1 MDHAGSIEGSAPA
14 QGRRILVLLTDAFGG
29 QPGGIALH
37 NRDLLRALCGHP
49 DTAEVVALPR
59 LAGLPL
65 KDLPDKLNFDVSGL
79 GGTFAY
85 LRALGR
91 QLMSNRP
98 FDAVYCGHINL
109 MPLAVFAARILR
121 VPLILGIHGIDAWE
135 PSARRLTR
143 LAAGHA
149 DRVLS
154 VSRVTLDRFRSWCT
168 YPETACTVMP
178 NAIHLDEFGMGTRDA
193 ALAERYGLIGRRV
206 VMTLGRLAG
215 NERYKGFDEV
225 LEAMP
230 ALISQTPD
238 IIYVIA
244 GDGGDRG
251 RLEEKAASLGIADHV
266 IFTGMVAEEEKAAL
280 YRLADAYVM
289 PSRGEGFG
297 FVLLEAMACGVPTIA
312 STLDGGR
319 EALRDG
325 MLGEL
330 VDPGDGAAVIE
341 AILRALDKPRGIP
354 AGLEYFS
361 FPEFS
366 RRLNDAIDR
375 TLATG
380 RR

>member
-1 MDHAGSIEGSAPA
+1 MDHAGSIEGGAAPA
-14 QGRRILVLLTDAFGG
+14 QGRRILMLLTDAFGG
-29 QPGGIALH
+29 HGGIALC
-37 NRDLLRALCGHP
+37 NRDILCALCEDP

-59 LAGLPL
+59 IARLPL
-65 KDLPDKLNFDVSGL
+65 NDLPDKLVFDVSAL

-91 QLMSNRP
+91 QLMSNRA
-98 FDAVYCGHINL
+98 FDIVYCGHINL
-109 MPLAVFAARILR
+109 MPLAVLAARILR
-121 VPLILGIHGIDAWE
+121 VPLVLGIHGIDAWE
-135 PSARRLTR
+135 PSPRRLTR
-143 LAAGHA
+143 AAAGHA
-149 DRVLS
+149 DHVFS
-154 VSRVTLDRFRSWCT
+154 VSRVTLDRFRSWQN
-168 YPETACTVMP
+168 YPETACTVLP
-178 NAIHLDEFGMGTRDA
+178 NAIHLDEFGLGTRDA
-193 ALAERYGLIGRRV
+193 ALAERYGLAGRRV
-206 VMTLGRLAG
+206 VMTFGRLAG
-215 NERYKGFDEV
+215 SERYKGFDEV

-230 ALISQTPD
+230 ALIGQIPE

-266 IFTGMVAEEEKAAL
+266 VFTGMVAEEEKAAL

-297 FVLLEAMACGVPTIA
+297 FVLLEAMACGVPTIG

-330 VDPGDGAAVIE
+330 VDPADGAALVD
-341 AILRALDKPRGIP
+341 AILRALSKPRGIP
-354 AGLEYFS
+354 AGLDYFA

-366 RRLNDAIDR
+366 RRLTGAIDKVI
-375 TLATG
+375 
-380 RR
+380 RRR

>member
-1 MDHAGSIEGSAPA
+1 MDHAGGIEGTATAA

-29 QPGGIALH
+29 HGGIAQC
-37 NRDLLRALCGHP
+37 NRDILCAMCEHP

-59 LAGLPL
+59 LARWPSH
-65 KDLPDKLNFDVSGL
+65 DLPDKLTFDVSAL

-91 QLMSNRP
+91 QLMSNRA
-98 FDAVYCGHINL
+98 FDMVYCAHINL
-109 MPLAVFAARILR
+109 MPLAVLTARILR

-135 PSARRLTR
+135 PSPRRLTR
-143 LAAGHA
+143 AAAGHA
-149 DRVLS
+149 DHVFS
-154 VSRVTLDRFRSWCT
+154 VSRVTLDRFRSWQN

-178 NAIHLDEFGMGTRDA
+178 NAIHLDEFGIAPRDT
-193 ALAERYGLIGRRV
+193 ALAARYGVHGRRV
-206 VMTLGRLAG
+206 VMTFGRLAG

-230 ALISQTPD
+230 ALIGQVPD
-238 IIYVIA
+238 IVYVIA
-244 GDGGDRG
+244 GDGSDRG
-251 RLEEKAASLGIADHV
+251 RLEGKAAALGIADHV
-266 IFTGMVAEEEKAAL
+266 VFTGMVAEEEKAAL
-280 YRLADAYVM
+280 YRLADAYAM

-319 EALRDG
+319 EALRGG

-330 VDPGDGAAVIE
+330 VDPADRVGLVD
-341 AILRALDKPRGIP
+341 AIVRALGKPQGIP
-354 AGLEYFS
+354 EGLDYFA

-366 RRLNDAIDR
+366 RRLNCAIDK
-375 TLATG
+375 AIAG

>member
-1 MDHAGSIEGSAPA
+1 
-14 QGRRILVLLTDAFGG
+14 
-29 QPGGIALH
+29 
-37 NRDLLRALCGHP
+37 
-49 DTAEVVALPR
+49 
-59 LAGLPL
+59 
-65 KDLPDKLNFDVSGL
+65 
-79 GGTFAY
+79 
-85 LRALGR
+85 
-91 QLMSNRP
+91 
-98 FDAVYCGHINL
+98 
-109 MPLAVFAARILR
+109 
-121 VPLILGIHGIDAWE
+121 
-135 PSARRLTR
+135 
-143 LAAGHA
+143 
-149 DRVLS
+149 
-154 VSRVTLDRFRSWCT
+154 
-168 YPETACTVMP
+168 MP
-178 NAIHLDEFGMGTRDA
+178 NAIHLDEFGIGTRDA
-193 ALAERYGLIGRRV
+193 ALAERYGLAGRRV

-215 NERYKGFDEV
+215 SERYKGFDEV

-230 ALISQTPD
+230 ALIGQVPE

-251 RLEEKAASLGIADHV
+251 RLEEKAVSLGIADHV
-266 IFTGMVAEEEKAAL
+266 VFTGMVAEEEKAAL

-354 AGLEYFS
+354 AGLEYFA

>member
-1 MDHAGSIEGSAPA
+1 MDHAVGIDETAPPTR
-14 QGRRILVLLTDAFGG
+14 GRRILVLLTDAFGG
-29 QPGGIALH
+29 HGGIALY
-37 NRDLLRALCGHP
+37 NRDVLRALCEDP

-59 LAGLPL
+59 LARLPL
-65 KDLPDKLNFDVSGL
+65 SDLPEKLTFDVSAL
-79 GGTFAY
+79 GGTIAY
-85 LRALGR
+85 LRALGG

-98 FDAVYCGHINL
+98 FDAVYCAHINL
-109 MPLAVFAARILR
+109 MPLAALAARILR
-121 VPLILGIHGIDAWE
+121 VPLILAIYGIDAWE
-135 PSARRLTR
+135 RSPRRLVR
-143 LAAGHA
+143 AAVGRA

-154 VSRVTLDRFRSWCT
+154 ISRITLDRFRSWQS
-168 YPETACTVMP
+168 YPETVCALMP
-178 NAIHLDEFGMGTRDA
+178 NAIHLDEFGIGTRDT
-193 ALAERYGLIGRRV
+193 ALAARYGLDGHRV
-206 VMTLGRLAG
+206 VMTFGRLAG

-230 ALISQTPD
+230 ALIGQMPD
-238 IIYVIA
+238 IVYVIA

-251 RLEEKAASLGIADHV
+251 RLEEKAASLGITDHV
-266 IFTGMVAEEEKAAL
+266 VFTGMVAEEEKAAL

-297 FVLLEAMACGVPTIA
+297 FVLLEAMACGVPTIG

-330 VDPGDGAAVIE
+330 VDPADRAALID
-341 AILRALDKPRGIP
+341 AIVRALDKPKVIP
-354 AGLEYFS
+354 AGLDYFA

-366 RRLNDAIDR
+366 RRLKDAIDR
-375 TLATG
+375 TLVG